1 MIFICIMKDCARTGS
16 FPQSYST
23 FAFKVY
29 FCMIFNPVMYFVS
42 GGKAIGVA
50 KANAEE
56 RRT

>member
-1 MIFICIMKDCARTGS
+1 MKDCARPGS

-23 FAFKVY
+23 STFIVY
-29 FCMIFNPVMYFVS
+29 FCMIFNPVVYYVS